1 MFYQGFRYA
10 DLVME
15 ECSSGNIQ
23 HNGDSNNGYL
33 ALNMND
39 KVYFHLAVD
48 GHTFA
53 AIMEHNRELFKK
65 V

>member
-1 MFYQGFRYA
+1 
-10 DLVME
+10 ME